1 MNPCFAEQEGLVGG
15 GLQPIWVLSARPL
28 GEGLG
33 GLDPF
38 LFLFCIPF
46 SDAMCSVTIPGHPGM
61 RFIKSINKKTF
72 LVWQDDGVE
81 DDDLRRNDHVAPEDG
96 DGRIELA

>member
-1 MNPCFAEQEGLVGG
+1 MVYALFKNPCFAEQEGLVGG

-61 RFIKSINKKTF
+61 RFKKCMIF
-72 LVWQDDGVE
+72 FID
-81 DDDLRRNDHVAPEDG
+81 
-96 DGRIELA
+96 RIV